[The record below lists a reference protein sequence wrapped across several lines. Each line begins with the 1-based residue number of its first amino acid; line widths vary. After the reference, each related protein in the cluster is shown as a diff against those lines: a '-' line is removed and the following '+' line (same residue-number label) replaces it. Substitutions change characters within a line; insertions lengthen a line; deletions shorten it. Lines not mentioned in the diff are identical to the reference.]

1 MAITLKISKKA
12 PAFCLP
18 DKDEKKVC
26 LNDFKGKWVVLYFY
40 PKDNT
45 SGCTKE
51 AVDFTAHL
59 KDFKKMDAVI
69 IGISPD
75 STNSHANFAA
85 KHNLKV
91 ILLSDPEHTVIK
103 KYGVWQKKRLYG
115 REYYGVVRT
124 TYIINPEGKITN
136 VWDKVKVN
144 GHATEV
150 KTTLGES
157 CRRM

>member
-1 MAITLKISKKA
+1 LKLGKKA
-12 PAFCLP
+12 PEFCLP

-26 LNDFKGKWVVLYFY
+26 LKDYKGKWVVLYFY

-59 KDFKKMDAVI
+59 KDFTKMDAVVV
-69 IGISPD
+69 GISPD
-75 STNSHANFAA
+75 STKSHANFVA
-85 KHNLKV
+85 KHKLKV
-91 ILLSDPEHTVIK
+91 ILLSDPDHAALK
-103 KYGVWQKKRLYG
+103 KYGVWQKKKLYG
-115 REYYGVVRT
+115 REFFGVVRT
-124 TYIINPEGKITN
+124 TYMIDPKGKIVH
-136 VWDKVKVN
+136 VWDKVKVA

-150 KTTLGES
+150 KAALGES